1 MADSP
6 TPPYRA
12 PLRDRPTTFHQSVTD
27 PGTNPPLP
35 EAPGDVQGAVRR
47 LGPERPDPIQRIATA
62 ATPEFKP
69 PMSERPE
76 NIQGAVLRRDIVPR
90 RFVHQ
95 VECPGGGD
103 EEFQLHGAD
112 PHAQER
118 TTSAGEHR
126 AEHGEVH
133 VKTRF

>member
-6 TPPYRA
+6 TPPYRV
-12 PLRDRPTTFHQSVTD
+12 PLRDRPTTVQQAVAD
-27 PGTNPPLP
+27 PGTNPPLA
-35 EAPGDVQGAVRR
+35 EAPGDVQGAARR
-47 LGPERPDPIQRIATA
+47 QGPERPDPIQRTATA

-76 NIQGAVLRRDIVPR
+76 NIQGAALRRDIVPR
-90 RFVHQ
+90 RFAHQ

-103 EEFQLHGAD
+103 EEFQLYGED

-118 TTSAGEHR
+118 TTSTGEHR
-126 AEHGEVH
+126 AEHGELH